1 MSRSGWLQARNVLGI
16 RLDALGDVL
25 MCTPA
30 LRAVKQGRPKRALTL
45 LTSHDGAA
53 AARYIPELDG
63 VLAYPAP
70 WMKQA
75 SPASATLDADMIAR
89 IAARSFDAAVI
100 FTSYSQS
107 PLPAA
112 LLCHLAG
119 IPLRL
124 AHCRENP
131 YRMLTDWVTEP
142 EPERLVRHEVQ
153 RQLDLVASIGWHSAS
168 TGLSF
173 QVPQADLAHVRR
185 VLAARAI
192 AASERFI
199 LIHPGASAPSR
210 RYPARLW
217 AQAIDGIAA
226 RHGAAIVLTGDADD
240 IALADDIRA
249 ACSCPLVSLAGQL
262 DLGQLGAAIALA
274 AVLVCGNTG
283 PAHMAAA
290 IGTPLVDLYALTNP
304 QHTPWQVEHRLLFHD
319 VPCRFCYKNLCPEVH
334 HDCLAKVEPQRVV
347 QAVGSL
353 LELAPA
359 A

>member
-1 MSRSGWLQARNVLGI
+1 MSRSQWLQARNVLGV
-16 RLDALGDVL
+16 RLDSLGDVL

-30 LRAVKQGRPKRALTL
+30 LRAVKHALPKRALTL
-45 LTSHDGAA
+45 LTSHGGAA

-63 VLAYPAP
+63 VIAYPAP
-70 WMKQA
+70 WMNNA
-75 SPASATLDADMIAR
+75 GAAGAAVDADMIAR
-89 IAARSFDAAVI
+89 IAARRFDAAVI

-107 PLPAA
+107 ALPAA

-131 YRMLTDWVTEP
+131 YRMLTDWVAEP

-153 RQLDLVASIGWHSAS
+153 RQLDLVASIGWQS
-168 TGLSF
+168 TTTQLSF
-173 QVPQADLAHVRR
+173 EVPPADLAHVRGM
-185 VLAARAI
+185 LAARAI
-192 AASERFI
+192 EAPGRFI

-226 RHGAAIVLTGDADD
+226 QHGAAIVLTGDAGET
-240 IALADDIRA
+240 ALADQIRA
-249 ACSCPLVSLAGQL
+249 ACACPVVSLAGQL

-274 AVLVCGNTG
+274 AVVVCSNTG

-319 VPCRFCYKNLCPEVH
+319 VPCRFCYKSLCPEVH
-334 HDCLAKVEPQRVV
+334 HDCLAKVEPGRVV